1 MYSHS
6 GGLDVK
12 PKEADRLTAYL
23 QRWRARNPNRWR
35 QGPQVVA
42 TDLLQDTAFTDIK
55 VAGFLETPDGAAIA
69 RVVQSALPFPA
80 SAEVGVMVEAIKIAA
95 KKQTAGQVVGTV
107 LIGVVAVRVCY
118 LGALRQPVSAE
129 RLWV

>member
-1 MYSHS
+1 M
-6 GGLDVK
+6 K
-12 PKEADRLTAYL
+12 PKEADRLAAYL
-23 QRWRARNPNRWR
+23 QGWRALNPNRWR
-35 QGPQVVA
+35 EGSQVVA

-55 VAGFLETPDGAAIA
+55 IAGFLETPDGAAIA

-107 LIGVVAVRVCY
+107 LIGVVAVIVIWG
-118 LGALRQPVSAE
+118 LFGNP
-129 RLWV
+129 